1 MIKNNSYYEF
11 FASYKVP
18 NGDQVGYWI
27 DLGANPNGKVIKVYN
42 SNIRKWVKV
51 TDATSED
58 AVAPYIGSNG
68 NWFVDNRDTGIP
80 ASGKNPY
87 VGDNGN
93 WFVFDALE
101 NKYVDSGV
109 VAKGKS
115 AYDIAVENGY
125 DGSYEDYV
133 KLLQDVI
140 ESSELVKEAIAMANE
155 AAENANEAAD
165 RSNTIANNPP
175 KIVNEVWYMYDEE
188 TGDYVSTG
196 VKAIGDAFTIVKTY
210 SSVAEMQA
218 DYTGEDVKI
227 GQFVMID
234 TGDVN
239 NPEDSQL
246 YLKGDTEWKFISDLS
261 GAQGIQG
268 LSAYQVAVQEGFVG
282 TEEEWLQSLK
292 GDKGDKGEQG
302 VQGIQGEKGDPF
314 TYEDF
319 TEDQLQGLVGPQGEQ
334 GEKGEK
340 GDPFE
345 YSDFTPE
352 QLEGLKGPKGDTGNT
367 GPQGEPGVAATIEV
381 GETVTLEPGES
392 ALVENTGNET
402 NAVLKFSLPKGA
414 KGDKG
419 DKGDTGEGLNI
430 KGALDSENDLP
441 ADGQPGDAYIIDGN
455 LYVYVGEGGSVVTN
469 PKWSNVGNIKGE
481 KGDQGEQG
489 PQGDPGPQ
497 GEPGEPGNDG
507 VSATIEVGTVTS
519 SEPGTQPTVTNVGD
533 STNAIFNFTIPKGDK
548 GDKGDQGEKG
558 EPGESYSLPIAS
570 SDTLGG
576 IKVGA
581 GLEINP
587 DTGVLSA
594 TGGGTA
600 DAVDWANITSK
611 PDFKTVATT
620 GSYNDLIDKPTIPTK
635 VSELENDSNY
645 LTSVPEEYVTETEL
659 SGKNYA
665 TVSQIPSLDG
675 YATEAWVGEQGY
687 LTEHQDISNLAT
699 KEELALKADSANVYS
714 KSETY
719 TKTETDSA
727 IKQASATVF
736 KYKGAVDNYEGLPTE
751 EVSVGDVYSLRDT
764 NGEYVATKA
773 SPEPTWEYLGVEVDL
788 SQYST
793 TEENDEKYQPIGD
806 YVTNSTFTSSL
817 NNKVDKDGN
826 KVLSTN
832 DFTTEL
838 KSKLEGIEAGAQVNK
853 VTSVAGRTGEVTITK
868 TDVGLDQ
875 VDNTSD
881 LNKPIST
888 ATQEALNLKADKTAI
903 ADMLTKTEANSTYA
917 KKSEIPSTDTFL
929 SKTEAS
935 STYATKTSLNNYLT
949 TSAAASTYQ
958 LKGDYALKSEIPD
971 DYVLP
976 QSTSGALGGIK
987 IGYQESGKNYPVEL
1001 NGSGQAYVNVPWTDT
1016 NTTYSNATTSRA
1028 GLMSSTDKAFLEMQ
1042 YPYYTITSLS
1052 NITPTKSILHIRI
1065 SSDQSLSISSFP
1077 NNINAI
1083 SIFVYNSSSNTH
1095 TITIPSS
1102 NPYVA
1107 MNGTSLS
1114 ISGTSGKDWGEINI
1128 VKIDGKYLIRI
1139 GGVE

>member
-1 MIKNNSYYEF
+1 
-11 FASYKVP
+11 
-18 NGDQVGYWI
+18 
-27 DLGANPNGKVIKVYN
+27 
-42 SNIRKWVKV
+42 
-51 TDATSED
+51 
-58 AVAPYIGSNG
+58 
-68 NWFVDNRDTGIP
+68 
-80 ASGKNPY
+80 
-87 VGDNGN
+87 
-93 WFVFDALE
+93 
-101 NKYVDSGV
+101 
-109 VAKGKS
+109 
-115 AYDIAVENGY
+115 
-125 DGSYEDYV
+125 
-133 KLLQDVI
+133 
-140 ESSELVKEAIAMANE
+140 
-155 AAENANEAAD
+155 
-165 RSNTIANNPP
+165 
-175 KIVNEVWYMYDEE
+175 
-188 TGDYVSTG
+188 
-196 VKAIGDAFTIVKTY
+196 
-210 SSVAEMQA
+210 
-218 DYTGEDVKI
+218 
-227 GQFVMID
+227 MID

-292 GDKGDKGEQG
+292 GDKGDKGDQG
-302 VQGIQGEKGDPF
+302 IQGIQGEKGDPF
-314 TYEDF
+314 
-319 TEDQLQGLVGPQGEQ
+319 
-334 GEKGEK
+334 
-340 GDPFE
+340 E
-345 YSDFTPE
+345 YNDFTPE

-367 GPQGEPGVAATIEV
+367 GPQGEPGIAATIEV

-402 NAVLKFSLPKGA
+402 NAILKFSLPKGA

-489 PQGDPGPQ
+489 PQGNPGPQ
-497 GEPGEPGNDG
+497 GEPGEPGKDG

-600 DAVDWANITSK
+600 DSVDWANITSK

-659 SGKNYA
+659 AGKNYA

-699 KEELALKADSANVYS
+699 KEELASKADSANVYS

-773 SPEPTWEYLGVEVDL
+773 SPEPTWEFLGVEVDL

-793 TEENDEKYQPIGD
+793 TVENDGKYQPKGD
-806 YVTNSTFTSSL
+806 YITNSTFTSSL
-817 NNKVDKDGN
+817 NNKVDKDGD

-838 KSKLEGIEAGAQVNK
+838 KSKLESIEAGAQVNK
-853 VTSVAGRTGEVTITK
+853 VTSVAGRTGEVTLTK

-888 ATQEALNLKADKTAI
+888 AVQGALDSKVDSTAI
-903 ADMLTKTEANSTYA
+903 ADMLTKTEASSTYA
-917 KKSEIPSTDTFL
+917 KKSEIPNTDTFL

-935 STYATKTSLNNYLT
+935 NTYATKTSLNSYLT
-949 TSAAASTYQ
+949 TSAAASIYQ
-958 LKGDYALKSEIPD
+958 PKGDYLTAVPSEYVTESELEGKGYALKSEIPD

-976 QSTSGALGGIK
+976 QSTSSALGGIK
-987 IGYQESGKNYPVEL
+987 IGYTESGKNYPVEL

-1016 NTTYSNATTSRA
+1016 NTTYPNATTSSS
-1028 GLMSSTDKAFLEMQ
+1028 GLMSSTDKTFLDRYSSYQE
-1042 YPYYTITSLS
+1042 ISSLS
-1052 NITPTKSILHIRI
+1052 NISATKSVLFLITER
-1065 SSDQSLSISSFP
+1065 SQSLSISSFP
-1077 NNINAI
+1077 TNVNSI
-1083 SIFVYNSSSNTH
+1083 SIFICNLGSNTI
-1095 TITIPSS
+1095 TITIPSGGA
-1102 NPYVA
+1102 YVA

-1114 ISGTSGKDWGEINI
+1114 ISGTRGSNWGEINI
-1128 VKIDGKYLIRI
+1128 AHINDKYLIRI

>member
-1 MIKNNSYYEF
+1 MIKNNAYYEF

-58 AVAPYIGSNG
+58 AVSPYIGSNG
-68 NWFVDNRDTGIP
+68 NWFVDNRDTGVP

-109 VAKGKS
+109 IAKGKT
-115 AYDIAVENGY
+115 AYDVAVENGY

-140 ESSELVKEAIAMANE
+140 GSSELVKEAITMANE

-175 KIVNEVWYMYDEE
+175 KIVNEVWYRYDEE

-210 SSVAEMQA
+210 SSVAEMQE

-292 GDKGDKGEQG
+292 GDKGDKGD
-302 VQGIQGEKGDPF
+302 QGIQGI
-314 TYEDF
+314 
-319 TEDQLQGLVGPQGEQ
+319 Q
-334 GEKGEK
+334 GEK

-352 QLEGLKGPKGDTGNT
+352 QLESLK
-367 GPQGEPGVAATIEV
+367 GPQGEPGPQGQDGDPGISATITI
-381 GETVTLEPGES
+381 GETVTLEPGEQ
-392 ALVENTGNET
+392 ATVENVGNE
-402 NAVLKFSLPKGA
+402 NAAILKFSLPKGA

-455 LYVYVGEGGSVVTN
+455 LYVYVGESGSVVTN

-489 PQGDPGPQ
+489 PQGDPGTQ
-497 GEPGEPGNDG
+497 GEPGEPGKDG

-519 SEPGTQPTVTNVGD
+519 SEPGTQPTITNVGD

-587 DTGVLSA
+587 GTGVLSA

-635 VSELENDSNY
+635 TSELTNDSGFI
-645 LTSVPEEYVTETEL
+645 TSIPEEYVTETEL
-659 SGKNYA
+659 AGKNYA

-699 KEELALKADSANVYS
+699 KEELASKADSANVYS

-719 TKTETDSA
+719 TKIETDSA

-773 SPEPTWEYLGVEVDL
+773 SPEPTWEFLGVEVDL

-793 TEENDEKYQPIGD
+793 TEENDEKYQA
-806 YVTNSTFTSSL
+806 
-817 NNKVDKDGN
+817 KGN
-826 KVLSTN
+826 Y
-832 DFTTEL
+832 
-838 KSKLEGIEAGAQVNK
+838 
-853 VTSVAGRTGEVTITK
+853 VTSVAGKTGEVTLTK

-888 ATQEALNLKADKTAI
+888 ATQEALNLKADTTAI
-903 ADMLTKTEANSTYA
+903 PTKLSQLTNDS
-917 KKSEIPSTDTFL
+917 
-929 SKTEAS
+929 
-935 STYATKTSLNNYLT
+935 NYLT
-949 TSAAASTYQ
+949 DAPSDGKQYGRKDGSWAVIEAGGAQYLDLSMFSSDSGTLSEEDYQKVVKAYEDKVTIGYAGGTAFNMFLMGNEGNYEISYSLIDAGITIQAGYIEITSNKVYGKTRRNISLQTTSSGTKALTDNGMYADFAKPTKVESGGSGNVMKLLSPNTLYKFGECSVLTVTWSGGTVGIVNEYMFEFVSGSIATTLSVPYAVKWSGGSAPTIEANKTYQ
-958 LKGDYALKSEIPD
+958 VSIVNNLAVYA
-971 DYVLP
+971 
-976 QSTSGALGGIK
+976 
-987 IGYQESGKNYPVEL
+987 
-1001 NGSGQAYVNVPWTDT
+1001 
-1016 NTTYSNATTSRA
+1016 
-1028 GLMSSTDKAFLEMQ
+1028 
-1042 YPYYTITSLS
+1042 
-1052 NITPTKSILHIRI
+1052 
-1065 SSDQSLSISSFP
+1065 SF
-1077 NNINAI
+1077 
-1083 SIFVYNSSSNTH
+1083 
-1095 TITIPSS
+1095 
-1102 NPYVA
+1102 
-1107 MNGTSLS
+1107 
-1114 ISGTSGKDWGEINI
+1114 
-1128 VKIDGKYLIRI
+1128 
-1139 GGVE
+1139 